1 MNDNTPTCN
10 ICNFNQHPLLC
21 GRCTAHAVLGFQ
33 IKSVSVNEEIY
44 TLHKQIN
51 EIIVGAEDKNSSS
64 SKDQLHLSVAAAGR
78 QLKAQKSFLELEKK
92 QCLDRIEEVKAEMR
106 AVREQLSTKRG
117 ELEARKAELIQLA
130 VAKKSAVKTAPGT
143 ALAPEI
149 STNDSNIEKN
159 RDKTADVS
167 SPKLSG
173 GGSSSSNNGE
183 KDYRYV
189 NYKKIDLALRL
200 LVKLNSLFLISIKR
214 NNGNRRGS
222 AGEREVFISFNPI
235 PNLSNLVKYSHNLL
249 NSSFERLGY
258 FCFFVSNYLG
268 LILPFA
274 IHPPQ
279 RQQPLT
285 VLVGKNGA
293 RFELKA
299 RDNIKKLIKERPK
312 EFDNYAKCVSMLA
325 INLLFLC
332 LYTDVINL
340 AHVNENSAI
349 ENNGSSS
356 SSTKPGKYDP
366 DKITKVALNVD
377 ENIYLLNIFLSNKNY
392 HHHSRR
398 QNPVH
403 PLNANKDK
411 AFDLPDLD
419 DVWDL
424 VMNKNYIEVN
434 GNSGEWNLVWSILIF
449 K

>member
-1 MNDNTPTCN
+1 
-10 ICNFNQHPLLC
+10 
-21 GRCTAHAVLGFQ
+21 VLGFQ
-33 IKSVSVNEEIY
+33 IKSASVNEEIY
-44 TLHKQIN
+44 MLCKEIN
-51 EIIVGAEDKNSSS
+51 EIIVGAEDKKSSS
-64 SKDQLHLSVAAAGR
+64 SKDQLQMSATAAGQ
-78 QLKAQKSFLELEKK
+78 QLKAQKSFLQLEKS
-92 QCLDRIEEVKAEMR
+92 QCLGRIEEVKAEMR

-117 ELEARKAELIQLA
+117 ELEARRADLIQLA
-130 VAKKSAVKTAPGT
+130 MEKKAASKAAPGT
-143 ALAPEI
+143 TLTTESSA
-149 STNDSNIEKN
+149 NNNNIEKN
-159 RDKTADVS
+159 RDRADVS
-167 SPKLSG
+167 SAKPSSG
-173 GGSSSSNNGE
+173 GNSSSSSSGE

-189 NYKKIDLALRL
+189 NYKKMDLALRL

-222 AGEREVFISFNPI
+222 TGEREVFISFNPI

-268 LILPFA
+268 LLLPFA
-274 IHPPQ
+274 IYPPQ
-279 RQQPLT
+279 RQQPLI
-285 VLVGKNGA
+285 VLLGKNGA

-340 AHVNENSAI
+340 AHVTESDTT
-349 ENNGSSS
+349 ENNCNNMN
-356 SSTKPGKYDP
+356 TCKYDP
-366 DKITKVALNVD
+366 DKMTKIALNVD

-392 HHHSRR
+392 HHYSRR

-403 PLNANKDK
+403 PLNANRNK
-411 AFDLPDLD
+411 AFELPDLD

-424 VMNKNYIEVN
+424 VVNKNYIEVN
-434 GNSGEWNLVWSILIF
+434 GNSGEWNLV
-449 K
+449 